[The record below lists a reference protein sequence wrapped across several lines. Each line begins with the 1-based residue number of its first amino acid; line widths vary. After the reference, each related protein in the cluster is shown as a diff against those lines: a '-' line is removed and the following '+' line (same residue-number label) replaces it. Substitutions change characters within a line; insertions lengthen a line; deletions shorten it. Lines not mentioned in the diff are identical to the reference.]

1 MSDSKSFLMANQSL
15 EGLRIW
21 RRGSGRVALRGRG
34 ANAVGRM
41 T

>member
-15 EGLRIW
+15 EGLSW